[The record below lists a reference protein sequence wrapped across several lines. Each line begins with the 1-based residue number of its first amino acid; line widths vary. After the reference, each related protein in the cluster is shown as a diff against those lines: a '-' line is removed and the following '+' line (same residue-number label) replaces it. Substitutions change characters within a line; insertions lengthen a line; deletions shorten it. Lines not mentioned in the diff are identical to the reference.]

1 MSWPIPVF
9 TKIDYPKPI
18 SLRIWLPTLA
28 IIGASAAGAVLML
41 WPHGKPTNTLV
52 FWATL
57 VGAPLV
63 ACALTFG
70 FKLDHW
76 EDEQTD
82 AEELEQ
88 EQQRLRG
95 MWREWTRRHL
105 SIVDVAVFPAST
117 NEVDKFVNAKVDIP
131 TNSGRS
137 VTFDWAKGRAI
148 AFRRTRLL
156 HLIAV
161 RFANVLQ
168 IRKEVIV
175 TLMLADTS
183 PAHAEAWSQRVT
195 RVFAFLAPQTR
206 FHVEVQSAKDG
217 VQWITRQV
225 DLVDTATRLVIAAQL
240 WTDDDEEHEFSE
252 GVAAFLIEPGVSH
265 LGSIFRPMTTAR
277 DTLETGLAQIKNYQV
292 PPERL
297 ALAWF
302 TRCEEEESTAIRS
315 ALTQDPKDS
324 AVERLLDK
332 FLGSPGPASGWIALA
347 IAMEAMRGAG
357 PQLVAWREPESE
369 ALHLCTVSPLP
380 QKETTV

>member
-82 AEELEQ
+82 AEESEKEQ
-88 EQQRLRG
+88 KRLAEL
-95 MWREWTRRHL
+95 WREWTRRHL

-137 VTFDWAKGRAI
+137 VTFDWAK
-148 AFRRTRLL
+148 
-156 HLIAV
+156 
-161 RFANVLQ
+161 
-168 IRKEVIV
+168 
-175 TLMLADTS
+175 
-183 PAHAEAWSQRVT
+183 
-195 RVFAFLAPQTR
+195 
-206 FHVEVQSAKDG
+206 
-217 VQWITRQV
+217 
-225 DLVDTATRLVIAAQL
+225 
-240 WTDDDEEHEFSE
+240 
-252 GVAAFLIEPGVSH
+252 
-265 LGSIFRPMTTAR
+265 
-277 DTLETGLAQIKNYQV
+277 
-292 PPERL
+292 
-297 ALAWF
+297 
-302 TRCEEEESTAIRS
+302 
-315 ALTQDPKDS
+315 
-324 AVERLLDK
+324 
-332 FLGSPGPASGWIALA
+332 
-347 IAMEAMRGAG
+347 
-357 PQLVAWREPESE
+357 
-369 ALHLCTVSPLP
+369 
-380 QKETTV
+380 